1 MNKNSEIP
9 SFLNS
14 TGLVYFSVRWRKPLI
29 SVSILAII
37 ISSIISSPVFIK
49 PKYKSTAI
57 LFPTTTNSVS
67 KALLNDNISNT
78 QDILE
83 FGEETAAEQMLQVL
97 NSDDIRTRIIK
108 KFRLMN
114 HYDIDSTSKYPYTR
128 LFNEYK
134 NNITFER
141 TEFMSVK
148 IEVYD
153 TDAQMAADITNDI
166 SNLLDTIKSKIQ
178 KERALQGLKIIE
190 REYNTK
196 LSEIKQLEDTINK
209 LRARGMFD
217 YYAQSAALSE
227 EYTKSLSLYN
237 SEKGK
242 LNIYEKSKNV
252 KDSLIVSTKARI
264 EGAHSSIV
272 VLEEQV
278 QNLAKMGGVYNSYT
292 EVLGSERK
300 LFSGIKEKYDKAK
313 IDVAES
319 LSHKF
324 VVNKAVK
331 AEKSS
336 YPIRW
341 LIVFVTTL
349 SSLLLCSIV
358 IIAIE
363 HAEKFSKKS
372 QSVQLEPININ

>member
-1 MNKNSEIP
+1 MNKNPEIP
-9 SFLNS
+9 SYLNT
-14 TGLVYFSVRWRKPLI
+14 TGLVYFSIRWRKPLFTI
-29 SVSILAII
+29 AILAVI

-67 KALLNDNISNT
+67 KALLNENNVNT

-83 FGEETAAEQMLQVL
+83 FGEENAAEQMLQIL

-108 KFRLMN
+108 KYNLMR
-114 HYDIDSTSKYPYTR
+114 HYNIDSTSKYPYTK

-134 NNITFER
+134 NNISFER

-148 IEVYD
+148 IEVFD
-153 TDAQMAADITNDI
+153 TDAQMAADISNDI
-166 SNLLDTIKSKIQ
+166 SNLLDTIKTKIQ
-178 KERALQGLKIIE
+178 KERALQGLKIVE
-190 REYNTK
+190 KEYNAK
-196 LSEIKQLEDTINK
+196 LIEIKQLEDTISR
-209 LRARGMFD
+209 LRAGGMFD
-217 YYAQSAALSE
+217 YYSQSAAISE

-242 LNIYEKSKNV
+242 LNIYEKSINV
-252 KDSLIVSTKARI
+252 KDSLIISTKARI
-264 EGAHSSIV
+264 EGAHASIK

-278 QNLAKMGGVYNSYT
+278 QNLARMGGIYNSYS
-292 EVLGSERK
+292 EVLNSERK
-300 LFSGIKEKYDKAK
+300 IFSNIKEKYEKAK
-313 IDVAES
+313 IDAEQS

-324 VVNKAVK
+324 VVNRAIK
-331 AEKSS
+331 AEKNS

-341 LIVFVTTL
+341 LIVLITTL
-349 SSLLLCSIV
+349 SSIILCSIV
-358 IIAIE
+358 IIALE
-363 HAEKFSKKS
+363 HSEKFSKKM